1 MVEVHTMLNE
11 QDLLFERHSAA
22 VDQRKCIMFSWRQ
35 NCKQY
40 NLIAQRGLCSLLSLY
55 LPHFKQT
62 MLWRNETCKSVVFI
76 ANMQQSLQPKKGV
89 VIYKLVVAFELAQ
102 FFLRKN
108 FLYEGWNL
116 FFLTLY
122 KMSFP
127 PTDAVFFKD
136 WMLNLKLQPC

>member
-102 FFLRKN
+102 FFSRNLLMKVGIL
-108 FLYEGWNL
+108 FLKTKQSL
-116 FFLTLY
+116 QSVLCFKVRHSCFLSL
-122 KMSFP
+122 S
-127 PTDAVFFKD
+127 
-136 WMLNLKLQPC
+136 W